1 MLKKNNDKFSYRI
14 YYEDTDSGGVVYY
27 ANYLKFYERA
37 RTDFLRSLD
46 ISQQELANNQ
56 KTIFVVRHCSIDYLT
71 AARLDDL
78 IDVSVKIVEI
88 NKVSLIMKQEIFRL
102 STKISQLQVELVC
115 LNSDNFKPTKIPQ
128 KLLDYI
134 YV

>member
-1 MLKKNNDKFSYRI
+1 MLKKNNDKFSYRV

-37 RTDFLRSLD
+37 RTDFLRNLD

-56 KTIFVVRHCSIDYLT
+56 KTIFVVRRCTIDYLT
-71 AARLDDL
+71 PARLDDL
-78 IDVSVKIVEI
+78 IEVSVKIVEI
-88 NKVSLIMKQEIFRL
+88 NKVSLIIEQEIVRL
-102 STKISQLQVELVC
+102 STKISQLTVELVS
-115 LNSDNFKPTKIPQ
+115 LNSENFKPIKIPQ
-128 KLLDYI
+128 KLLDSI